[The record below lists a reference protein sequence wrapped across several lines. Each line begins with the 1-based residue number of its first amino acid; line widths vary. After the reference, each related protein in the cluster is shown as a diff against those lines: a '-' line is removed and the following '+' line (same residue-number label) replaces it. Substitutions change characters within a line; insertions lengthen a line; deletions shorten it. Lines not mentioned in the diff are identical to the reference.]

1 MRTMLTIG
9 FLGAFTTFSTFSY
22 EAVALLRDGDWI
34 RAVLYASLSLGLG
47 LVAVIVGFAAAS
59 ILLETRG

>member
-34 RAVLYASLSLGLG
+34 RAVLYAGLSLGLG